1 MVKRSTAGLL
11 VLSALVLAGCSQ
23 QAPTAAAPSGP
34 TATRPSHVMQ
44 VRVPAG
50 TTQEQVEATYGAPA
64 LMFNAEEGY
73 AVLGLS
79 AAQASGSGLRALN
92 LAGTPESNLGAFSA
106 SAIATMQGRSMWIKG
121 DFSLWT
127 AEGRSMWIKGQ
138 YDLIPENNLN
148 FQIIR
153 LERAHTLA
161 PKLGQGI
168 KVAVIDTGVDVEHPA
183 LAGSLAPAQEWRD
196 FYAGDTNPDE
206 EGVLGVGGYG
216 HGTGVAGIV
225 LQVAPGATI
234 LPLRVLGPDGSG
246 DVLHVAQAI
255 DWAVARGARIINLS
269 LGSDERS
276 AIVQDAIKRAAERN
290 VLVVAS
296 AGNENRPAISYPAH
310 DMVSGATGERS
321 LSVGS
326 VDTVGLKSSFSNYS
340 SNLEMV
346 ALGENVYTPGPDGML
361 VSWSGTSM
369 ATPMA
374 AGGLALALSQGIRV
388 PLKDLTKKMAE
399 KAHDVYNNG
408 MNAPYKDK
416 LGKKGLLNLEAF
428 LNDVL

>member
-1 MVKRSTAGLL
+1 MVKRSTAALL
-11 VLSALVLAGCSQ
+11 VLSTLALAGCSQ
-23 QAPTAAAPSGP
+23 QAPAATTPESA
-34 TATRPSHVMQ
+34 ARPSHVLQ
-44 VRVPAG
+44 VRVPVG
-50 TTQEQVEATYGAPA
+50 TTREQVEATYGAPA
-64 LMFNAEEGY
+64 LMFSAAEGY

-79 AAQASGSGLRALN
+79 ATQASGSGLRALN
-92 LAGTPESNLGAFSA
+92 LAGTPERNLGAFSA
-106 SAIATMQGRSMWIKG
+106 NAIASMQGRAIWIKG
-121 DFSLWT
+121 DLGSWT
-127 AEGRSMWIKGQ
+127 AEGRSVWIKGQ

-148 FQIIR
+148 FQSVR
-153 LERAHTLA
+153 LEQAHALA

-168 KVAVIDTGVDVEHPA
+168 KVAVIDTGVDVDHPA
-183 LAGSLAPAQEWRD
+183 LAGSLAPAAEWRD

-206 EGVLGVGGYG
+206 EGVLGEGGYG

-225 LQVAPGATI
+225 LQVAPKATI

-255 DWAVARGARIINLS
+255 DWAVARGARVINLS

-276 AIVQDAIKRAAERN
+276 AIVQDAIKRATDRG

-296 AGNENRPAISYPAH
+296 AGNDNRPAISYPAH
-310 DMVSGATGERS
+310 DMVSGSAGERS

-326 VDTVGLKSSFSNYS
+326 VNTGWLKSSFSNYS

-346 ALGENVYTPGPDGML
+346 AVGENVYTPGPDGLL

-374 AGGLALALSQGIRV
+374 AGGLALALSQGIDV

-399 KAHDVYNNG
+399 KAYDVYNNG

-428 LNDVL
+428 LEDVL

>member
-1 MVKRSTAGLL
+1 MVKRSTAALL
-11 VLSALVLAGCSQ
+11 ILSALALAGCSQ
-23 QAPTAAAPSGP
+23 QAPSAAAPQG
-34 TATRPSHVMQ
+34 AAARPSHVMQ

-50 TTQEQVEATYGAPA
+50 TTREQIEATYGAPA
-64 LMFNAEEGY
+64 VMFDAAEGY
-73 AVLGLS
+73 AVLALS
-79 AAQASGSGLRALN
+79 AAQASPSGLRALS
-92 LAGTPESNLGAFSA
+92 LTETPESNLGAFSA
-106 SAIATMQGRSMWIKG
+106 SAVATVQGRSMWIKG
-121 DFSLWT
+121 DFNLWT

-153 LERAHTLA
+153 LEQAQTLA

-183 LAGSLAPAQEWRD
+183 FAGSLAPAGEWRD

-206 EGVLGVGGYG
+206 EGVLGEGGYG
-216 HGTGVAGIV
+216 HGTGVAGVV
-225 LQVAPGATI
+225 LQVAPKATI

-255 DWAVARGARIINLS
+255 DWAAAKGAQVINLS

-276 AIVQDAIKRAAERN
+276 AVVQDAIKRATERGA
-290 VLVVAS
+290 LVVAS

-310 DMVSGATGERS
+310 DMVSGGVGERS

-326 VDTVGLKSSFSNYS
+326 VNTAGLKSSFSNYS
-340 SNLEMV
+340 SNLELV
-346 ALGENVYTPGPDGML
+346 ALGENVYTPGPDGLL
-361 VSWSGTSM
+361 VSWTGTSV

-374 AGGLALALSQGIRV
+374 AGGLALALSQTPRV
-388 PLKDLTKKMAE
+388 PLKDLTRKMAE
-399 KAHDVYNNG
+399 KAYDVYSNG

-428 LNDVL
+428 LKDVL

>member
-1 MVKRSTAGLL
+1 MVKRSTAVLL
-11 VLSALVLAGCSQ
+11 VLSALALAGCSQ
-23 QAPTAAAPSGP
+23 QSPAATTPEAAA
-34 TATRPSHVMQ
+34 RPSHLMQ
-44 VRVPAG
+44 VRIPTGA
-50 TTQEQVEATYGAPA
+50 TREQVEATYGAPA
-64 LMFNAEEGY
+64 LMFDAAEGY

-92 LAGTPESNLGAFSA
+92 LAGTPERNLGAFSA
-106 SAIATMQGRSMWIKG
+106 GATATMQGRSVWIRG
-121 DFSLWT
+121 DLGSWT
-127 AEGRSMWIKGQ
+127 AEGRSVWIRGQ
-138 YDLIPENNLN
+138 YDLIPENTLN
-148 FQIIR
+148 FQSVR
-153 LERAHTLA
+153 LEQAHGLA

-168 KVAVIDTGVDVEHPA
+168 KVAVIDTGVDLEHPA
-183 LAGSLAPAQEWRD
+183 FVGSLAPAGEWRD
-196 FYAGDTNPDE
+196 FYAGDAVPDE
-206 EGVLGVGGYG
+206 EGVLGAGGYG

-255 DWAVARGARIINLS
+255 DWAAARGAQVINLS
-269 LGSDERS
+269 LGSNDRS
-276 AIVQDAIKRAAERN
+276 AIVQDAIKRATDRG
-290 VLVVAS
+290 VLVVAA
-296 AGNENRPAISYPAH
+296 AGNDNRAAISYPAH
-310 DMVSGATGERS
+310 DMVSGGAGERS

-326 VDTVGLKSSFSNYS
+326 VTTGWLKSSFSNYS

-346 ALGENVYTPGPDGML
+346 AVGENVYTPGPDGLL

-374 AGGLALALSQGIRV
+374 AGGLALALSQGIGV
-388 PLKDLTKKMAE
+388 PLKDVTKKMAE
-399 KAHDVYNNG
+399 NAYDVYNNG

-428 LNDVL
+428 LKDVL

>member
-1 MVKRSTAGLL
+1 MG
-11 VLSALVLAGCSQ
+11 SQ
-23 QAPTAAAPSGP
+23 TTAA
-34 TATRPSHVMQ
+34 RPSHVVQ

-50 TTQEQVEATYGAPA
+50 TTREQVEATYGAPA
-64 LMFNAEEGY
+64 LMFDAQEGY

-79 AAQASGSGLRALN
+79 AAQARGSGLRAQN
-92 LAGTPESNLGAFSA
+92 LAETPESNLGAFSA
-106 SAIATMQGRSMWIKG
+106 SAIATMQGRTMWIKG

-127 AEGRSMWIKGQ
+127 AEGRTMWIKGQ

-153 LERAHTLA
+153 LEQAHTLA

-168 KVAVIDTGVDVEHPA
+168 KVAVIDTGVDVDHPA
-183 LAGSLAPAQEWRD
+183 LAGSLAPAGEWRD

-206 EGVLGVGGYG
+206 EGVLGEGGYG

-225 LQVAPGATI
+225 LQIAPKATI

-255 DWAVARGARIINLS
+255 DWAVARGAQVINLS
-269 LGSDERS
+269 LGSEERS
-276 AIVQDAIKRAAERN
+276 AIVQDAIKRATEKNN

-310 DMVSGATGERS
+310 DMASGGAGERS

-326 VDTVGLKSSFSNYS
+326 VNTAGLKSPFSNYS

-374 AGGLALALSQGIRV
+374 AGGLALALSQGIDV

-399 KAHDVYNNG
+399 KSYDLYNNG

-416 LGKKGLLNLEAF
+416 LGKKGLMNLEAF
-428 LNDVL
+428 LKDVLK